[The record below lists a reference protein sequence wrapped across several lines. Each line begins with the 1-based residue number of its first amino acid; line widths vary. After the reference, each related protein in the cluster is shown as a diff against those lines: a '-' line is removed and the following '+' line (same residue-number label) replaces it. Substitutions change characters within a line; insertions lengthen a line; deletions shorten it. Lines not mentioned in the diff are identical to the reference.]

1 MLPLSR
7 SMKSAFA
14 DLRRT
19 LGITQRKFAALFGV
33 TPRTMR
39 EWERDAALAPAAAMK
54 LLETA
59 RVFFR

>member
-1 MLPLSR
+1 
-7 SMKSAFA
+7 MKSAFA

-19 LGITQRKFAALFGV
+19 LGITQRKFAAIFGV

-39 EWERDAALAPAAAMK
+39 QWERDSNLAPASALK

-59 RVFFR
+59 RIFFR

>member
-1 MLPLSR
+1 
-7 SMKSAFA
+7 MKSAFA
-14 DLRRT
+14 DLRRS

-59 RVFFR
+59 KVFFR